1 MCLSLRKVNGYL
13 IRHPSLT
20 LGLMWLFVALAVI
33 PGAVI
38 TIFMPTMGYF
48 KFLGVI
54 IVPAILALYLRLVYS
69 KIQDKRREER
79 KAQKAEENQNRYQH
93 KKKH

>member
-1 MCLSLRKVNGYL
+1 
-13 IRHPSLT
+13 
-20 LGLMWLFVALAVI
+20 MWLFVALAVI

>member
-33 PGAVI
+33 PGALI